1 MLLATSLVVEAQ
13 IGKSL
18 IDRAKNATTTR
29 TTMAADR
36 AINEGLDKV
45 FENDKAKQ
53 ETNANAQ
60 QNASEPS
67 AAAVTNGNIYYV
79 SLEKGSARAEGTQQA
94 PMKDIQKAIDKAA
107 DGDLIRIA
115 QGNYL
120 GTLDRGWIEI
130 KGKYV
135 SLEGGWNDDFS
146 ERNPVKYITRI
157 QPTVAQRGTIGQ

>member
-1 MLLATSLVVEAQ
+1 MASQENATS
-13 IGKSL
+13 
-18 IDRAKNATTTR
+18 
-29 TTMAADR
+29 
-36 AINEGLDKV
+36 
-45 FENDKAKQ
+45 
-53 ETNANAQ
+53 
-60 QNASEPS
+60 
-67 AAAVTNGNIYYV
+67 GNIYYV

-120 GTLDRGWIEI
+120 GNLDRGWIEI

-157 QPTVAQRGTIGQ
+157 QPTVTQRGTIGQGLLMIDATAKRNAQMKIPFSESLRYSFPSKCYI

>member
-1 MLLATSLVVEAQ
+1 METKRFRRSVLMTTMLLAASLVAEAQ

-107 DGDLIRIA
+107 
-115 QGNYL
+115 N
-120 GTLDRGWIEI
+120 
-130 KGKYV
+130 
-135 SLEGGWNDDFS
+135 
-146 ERNPVKYITRI
+146 TR
-157 QPTVAQRGTIGQ
+157 PWMD